1 MRPKPSR
8 KPTTRSAA
16 PHASQN
22 SQNSGRTDSTLRKRT
37 QSRTPHTPQK
47 NITIPIQP
55 WYGVSLSIRSLALG
69 LRAMMSDE
77 AARMPPA
84 MVISPESMEFL
95 PMGVGGRCGNRRATR
110 KYLSFLTT
118 APCWHAIFC
127 ANEQPIRASR
137 ATRASEAETERS
149 PEARAF
155 RQEGQGSGSAKRGIG
170 GLRGS
175 ADYGDR
181 RKT

>member
-95 PMGVGGRCGNRRATR
+95 PMGCGRPLWQPPGHAQVLVISHHCAMLARNLLRERATHSS
-110 KYLSFLTT
+110 K
-118 APCWHAIFC
+118 
-127 ANEQPIRASR
+127 SR
-137 ATRASEAETERS
+137 NSS
-149 PEARAF
+149 
-155 RQEGQGSGSAKRGIG
+155 KRGRDRAKPG
-170 GLRGS
+170 SEGS

-181 RKT
+181 RTTVIGGIQ